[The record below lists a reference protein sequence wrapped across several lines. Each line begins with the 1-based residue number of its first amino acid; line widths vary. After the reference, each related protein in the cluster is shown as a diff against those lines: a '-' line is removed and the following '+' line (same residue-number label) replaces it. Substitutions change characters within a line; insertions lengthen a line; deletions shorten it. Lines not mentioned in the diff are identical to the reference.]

1 MKVLFC
7 FLFLFIIISTKC
19 TEDSLL
25 LYTKTNINTINPKG
39 HSFLLIDPDNY
50 LSSSEKEKINEK
62 MQFLYNYKKIYILF
76 IIIDKINSPKYG
88 IRHFTNHFTVQTV
101 DEKKLD
107 DYVSILFSIK
117 DRQMRIT
124 TGKNV
129 KEIYNDKWC
138 EQALSKIKIFL
149 RKEKYYDAFSQL
161 LYYFEKP
168 IMVNLYETL
177 INIFF
182 FCFFI
187 GILIIVLVIPCIKKR
202 KEKSKVQKIQD
213 FLKKLKSSSNT
224 VFTGNCVICLEPFD
238 DNKEKTPLNKVS
250 TLPCGHKFH
259 TECLTKWLTK
269 ENKCPLC
276 RKKPMNDTN
285 DEKHNG
291 SRVIE
296 IQRVLNPFLRN
307 YQYNEVTLSIIPIV
321 REESSFSFNGGS
333 SSSYS
338 DSNGGWSDS
347 GGASSSW

>member
-1 MKVLFC
+1 MITMFTQNKGFTLIELLAVIVILA
-7 FLFLFIIISTKC
+7 IIAVIATPII
-19 TEDSLL
+19 TGIIEDSKKESFKRSVEEVVEVIKFDMAEKLTDSG
-25 LYTKTNINTINPKG
+25 YTYTLSDGKIANLNEDVKISNSKG
-39 HSFLLIDPDNY
+39 MN
-50 LSSSEKEKINEK
+50 
-62 MQFLYNYKKIYILF
+62 
-76 IIIDKINSPKYG
+76 G
-88 IRHFTNHFTVQTV
+88 
-101 DEKKLD
+101 
-107 DYVSILFSIK
+107 SIK
-117 DRQMRIT
+117 YNKD
-124 TGKNV
+124 GEV
-129 KEIYNDKWC
+129 SYAIYNDKWC

>member
-1 MKVLFC
+1 
-7 FLFLFIIISTKC
+7 
-19 TEDSLL
+19 
-25 LYTKTNINTINPKG
+25 
-39 HSFLLIDPDNY
+39 
-50 LSSSEKEKINEK
+50 
-62 MQFLYNYKKIYILF
+62 
-76 IIIDKINSPKYG
+76 
-88 IRHFTNHFTVQTV
+88 
-101 DEKKLD
+101 
-107 DYVSILFSIK
+107 
-117 DRQMRIT
+117 
-124 TGKNV
+124 
-129 KEIYNDKWC
+129 
-138 EQALSKIKIFL
+138 
-149 RKEKYYDAFSQL
+149 
-161 LYYFEKP
+161 
-168 IMVNLYETL
+168 MVNLYETL